1 MQTVG
6 QQQPTLSHRFD
17 DRVNPAL
24 NAILGRVG
32 DSMGVEVRVSS
43 GFRGPGGSG
52 RHNGDASDAALFYNG
67 RHLSVTNPDDL
78 PVIQE
83 FTRRFSAL
91 AGQQGFTPSVGWA
104 NHEHDTLYMGG
115 NHGHFDIAVGNSIGA
130 DRGRIWGGSG
140 ARSAHVPAPSWL
152 QAAVMNP
159 GEFDAGPFEMPEGNR
174 MAGLPNNA
182 RPTQEQAALVTRA
195 AQEAGVDPNLFMRL
209 VAQES
214 AFSPDVWSGQRRS
227 TAGAI
232 GPAQLMPGTAAE
244 LGVDPLDQYQ
254 NLLGGARYLRQ
265 QIDTFGSPELALAAY
280 NAGPRRVRQA
290 GGVPNIAETQNYV
303 ASILGSSGRYT
314 PTSSGGDTGGDVR
327 MSTSGNALAGNPVMQ
342 AAEAFGLG
350 DQMNALSGLVQGAGT
365 GQINPANFLAQAMNM
380 GGQGGAQGGGQ
391 GGGYLNGPTPGE
403 DTGMR
408 VDPRLFMLQRPR
420 RTNALEYLYAG

>member
-1 MQTVG
+1 MENALRLVGMQTVG
-6 QQQPTLSHRFD
+6 RQQPASMAHQFD

-24 NAILGRVG
+24 NAILANVG
-32 DSMGVEVRVSS
+32 NSMGVEVRVSS

-78 PVIQE
+78 PIIQE

-115 NHGHFDIAVGNSIGA
+115 NYGHFDIAVGNSIGA

-152 QAAVMNP
+152 HNAVMNP
-159 GEFDAGPFEMPEGNR
+159 GAYDAGPFEMPQTR
-174 MAGLPNNA
+174 MAGLPNGA
-182 RPTQEQAALVTRA
+182 RPTAEQAAMVERA
-195 AQEAGVDPNLFMRL
+195 AREAGVDPNLFMRL

-227 TAGAI
+227 SAGAI

-244 LGVDPLDQYQ
+244 LGVDPYDQYQ
-254 NLLGGARYLRQ
+254 NLLGGARYLRAQ
-265 QIDTFGSPELALAAY
+265 MDAFGQPDLALAAY
-280 NAGPRRVRQA
+280 NAGPGRVRQA
-290 GGVPNIAETQNYV
+290 GGIPNIAETQNYV
-303 ASILGSSGRYT
+303 ASILGSSGNYT
-314 PTSSGGDTGGDVR
+314 PTGGDTGG
-327 MSTSGNALAGNPVMQ
+327 MSTSVNALAGNPMMQ
-342 AAEAFGLG
+342 TAEAFGLG
-350 DQMNALSGLVQGAGT
+350 PQMNALAGLSQGAGT
-365 GQINPANFLAQAMNM
+365 GQINPANFLAQAMGM
-380 GGQGGAQGGGQ
+380 PAQDGEEYQ
-391 GGGYLNGPTPGE
+391 DRNGDRDRE
-403 DTGMR
+403 EGMR
-408 VDPRLFMLQRPR
+408 IDPRAFMIQRPR
-420 RTNALEYLYAG
+420 RGFNALELLYAG